1 MANLKLT
8 RVDKVQVLTWR
19 DGGKGNVFNDE
30 SVSEWS
36 AVLDQLEG
44 TPGNTAL
51 VIASEDPKF
60 FSSGLDVFWV
70 MRQPDVKPFVSRLES
85 FFIRLSLLNMPV
97 VAAINGHAYAGG
109 AVLACT
115 ADFRYM
121 RVDRGRFCFSEVKLG
136 IAFTPRLLDV
146 IRLLPAPDAIYE
158 LALTGDAWGGD
169 VCAARGVV
177 SASLTEHE
185 VLPAAMARAAQL
197 AELDRATYTA
207 IKRGLR
213 NSLVAC
219 DQAPTPNNH

>member
-8 RVDKVQVLTWR
+8 RVDKVQVLTWS

-30 SVSEWS
+30 SVGEWS
-36 AVLDQLEG
+36 AVLDQLES

-51 VIASEDPKF
+51 VITSEDLKF

-70 MRQPDVKPFVSRLES
+70 MQQHDVKPFVSRLEN

-97 VAAINGHAYAGG
+97 VAAIHGHAYAGG
-109 AVLACT
+109 AVLACA

-121 RVDRGRFCFSEVKLG
+121 RADRGRFCFSEVKLG
-136 IAFTPRLLDV
+136 IPFTAPLLEV
-146 IRLLPAPDAIYE
+146 IRLLPAPDALYE

-177 SASLTEHE
+177 SASLQDNE
-185 VLPAAMARAAQL
+185 VLPSAMARAAQL
-197 AELDRATYTA
+197 AEFDRTTYTA

-213 NSLVAC
+213 RQLELVDCSHPPIA
-219 DQAPTPNNH
+219 A

>member
-1 MANLKLT
+1 MADLKLT
-8 RVDKVQVLTWR
+8 RVDKVQVLTWN

-30 SVSEWS
+30 SVGEWS
-36 AVLDQLEG
+36 AVLDQLES

-70 MRQPDVKPFVSRLES
+70 MQQPDVKPFINRLEN
-85 FFIRLSLLNMPV
+85 FFIRLGLLNMPV
-97 VAAINGHAYAGG
+97 IAAINGHAYAGG
-109 AVLACT
+109 AVLACA

-121 RVDRGRFCFSEVKLG
+121 RADRGRFCFSEVKVG
-136 IAFTPRLLDV
+136 IPFTAPLLDV
-146 IRLLPAPDAIYE
+146 VRLLPAPDAVYE

-177 SASLTEHE
+177 SASLTESE
-185 VLPAAMARAAQL
+185 VLPAAMARAAHL
-197 AELDRATYTA
+197 AELDRSTYTA

-213 NSLVAC
+213 QSLVTR
-219 DQAPTPNNH
+219 DQEPVPSKH